1 MMHSNKH
8 PMTANDQALAG
19 RRVGYHGTGNVIGR
33 LVVGGLLPL
42 AILAGCASHS
52 ENNFT
57 VGSVQSTYKTKHPI
71 VIDEKEMS
79 LEVPIAAS
87 AHELTYPAQSSIEAF
102 ANRYKTGAN
111 GVLTIMIPAGSANE
125 TAARRLLPKIV
136 TSLNHLGIQ
145 RRYIR
150 STTYYASNYGST
162 SPVRLTFTALAASVE
177 ECGKWP
183 EDLAGANS
191 QNQNY
196 HNFGCASQ
204 NNLAAQ
210 IANPADLLGP
220 RAMTPIDAERRNA
233 AIETYRNG
241 EVGSGNTIGSVFE

>member
-1 MMHSNKH
+1 MHSNKH
-8 PMTANDQALAG
+8 PMAANHRALLEPRLG
-19 RRVGYHGTGNVIGR
+19 CRRAKHVIGR
-33 LVVGGLLPL
+33 LIVGGILPL
-42 AILAGCASHS
+42 AILAGCANHS

-79 LEVPIAAS
+79 LDVPIAAS

-102 ANRYKTGAN
+102 ANRYKAGAN

-125 TAARRLLPKIV
+125 SAARRLLPKIV
-136 TSLNHLGIQ
+136 TSLNHMGIQ

-162 SPVRLTFTALAASVE
+162 TPVKLTFTALAASVE

-210 IANPADLLGP
+210 IANPADLLSP

-233 AIETYRNG
+233 AIEAYRNG
-241 EVGSGNTIGSVFE
+241 EVGTGNTIVSVFE